1 LVTKR
6 EIRENI
12 QRDMREARSGQ
23 TSGSYFSDDDIDDAA
38 NDGYMEMS
46 DAAEWFEEYL
56 EFDLLKDR
64 RYYDLFTLI
73 GKVFL
78 SIRPAFDEQVNRWLV
93 PSTVRELDQR
103 DPRWE
108 RVVGRPQRIFLRGL
122 RWLGFWPRYGSDGTT
137 VKQYYTRLPVPLCA
151 ETDEPGFPEA
161 YHMGIVYFAETELY
175 ATDGETTLALESWKS
190 YLAMEKEL
198 TAWVNKRED
207 RPLGR
212 VLGSATVPR

>member
-1 LVTKR
+1 VDKADLRSHV
-6 EIRENI
+6 

-23 TSGSYFSDDDIDDAA
+23 TSGSYFSDDDIDEAV

-46 DAAEWFEEYL
+46 DASEWFEEYL

-73 GKVFL
+73 GKFFL
-78 SIRPAFDEQVNRWLV
+78 SIRPAFDEQVNRWLI
-93 PSTVRELDQR
+93 PTPVRTLDNS

-108 RVVGRPQRIFLRGL
+108 RVVGRPQRFFLRGL

-137 VKQYYTRLPVPLCA
+137 VKQYYTRLPVPLC
-151 ETDEPGFPEA
+151 EDSDEPQFPEA
-161 YHMGIVYFAETELY
+161 YHMGLVLYAETELY
-175 ATDGETTLALESWKS
+175 AADGETNLALEAWKQ
-190 YLAMEKEL
+190 YLEYEKEL
-198 TAWVNKRED
+198 VAWVNKRED